1 MTGLKPT
8 VKALCMLNIL
18 TQWAVP
24 SIIAPRFE
32 VLLVMKMSVGPS
44 GLWCCGWL
52 PLFQKNVSKTWL
64 I

>member
-32 VLLVMKMSVGPS
+32 VLLVMKMSVVTVWFVV
-44 GLWCCGWL
+44 LWVVAI
-52 PLFQKNVSKTWL
+52 VSDECQ
-64 I
+64 